1 MKIVKLSPS
10 TFPPPIVEKLH
21 SSFVRELEA
30 LSNRLGV
37 GVNTTGGIIVFDP
50 ERDEVVYEQNPC
62 SGDLEPVIQEID
74 KIKTASTAFDFQS
87 FSADLKELSTRHK
100 IKLVSLGAISGLDPG
115 ANGTTYLAIWADGAG
130 EQQGN

>member
-1 MKIVKLSPS
+1 MKIVKLSAS

-21 SSFVRELEA
+21 SSFVRQLEA

-37 GVNTTGGIIVFDP
+37 AVNTVGGIVVFNP

-74 KIKTASTAFDFQS
+74 KIKTASTASAQFDFQS
-87 FSADLKELSTRHK
+87 FSAELRELSNRHQ
-100 IKLVSLGAISGLDPG
+100 IKLVSVGAMSGLDSG
-115 ANGTTYLAIWADGAG
+115 AKGTTWLAIWADGN
-130 EQQGN
+130 EK